1 MIDSAAMAQHFSKRF
16 LKRLLL
22 ELSDSRL
29 ENGAAALAF
38 YSMLAIFPTAIFAL
52 SLLPYLPI
60 PNLERAAFDLLGE
73 LMPRE
78 AAKLFNETV
87 HNIVSER
94 HSGILSFGLLFSLW
108 SATSGVLAT
117 LEQLDVV
124 RREQHRRSALR
135 ARGVA
140 FVLLLPLSVLVIT
153 SFGLVI
159 FGDSLQGWI
168 AETLGSSPFLLV
180 CFAAFRWLVI
190 SLAILA
196 SIAFMYRAG
205 PTRSRPFRL
214 FSPGALFATF
224 GLMIV
229 SFGFRFYVGEF
240 GSYDAIYGSL
250 GAVVVL
256 LVWLFVAAWMF
267 LMGAAIDE
275 LVRKPLPS
283 PGSESVTELETSD

>member
-1 MIDSAAMAQHFSKRF
+1 
-16 LKRLLL
+16 
-22 ELSDSRL
+22 
-29 ENGAAALAF
+29 
-38 YSMLAIFPTAIFAL
+38 
-52 SLLPYLPI
+52 
-60 PNLERAAFDLLGE
+60 
-73 LMPRE
+73 MPQE

-94 HSGILSFGLLFSLW
+94 HSGILSFGLLFSAW

-124 RREQHRRSALR
+124 RREEQRRSALR

-140 FVLLLPLSVLVIT
+140 FVLLFPLSLLVVT
-153 SFGLVI
+153 TFGLVI
-159 FGDSLQGWI
+159 FGGSLQSWI
-168 AETLGSSPFLLV
+168 AEALGSSQFLMV
-180 CFAAFRWLVI
+180 CFAVFRWLVI
-190 SLAILA
+190 TLAILA
-196 SIAFMYRAG
+196 AIAFMYRVG

-214 FSPGALFATF
+214 FSPGAISATL
-224 GLMIV
+224 GLMLV

-283 PGSESVTELETSD
+283 PGGESATELEAGA